1 MTISKKKVMIAAIVG
16 FLCIAIVGSWYLYRR
31 SQNFTTIPGSPNPSF
46 EEVVWMGKGTATEE
60 DTCLITENKE
70 EDEYYYL
77 YFNIIPGKA
86 IIFTEIKGTKETL
99 RGDYPNTREKY
110 HWASIITSIYDIT
123 SRNLIQ
129 SIDVKKLIEE
139 QAPGYQY
146 DGGWENPFTGKNGH
160 IYLAWYL
167 IDIPKNGDQEYEL
180 KYLCMD
186 YETGETQL
194 IDAFAILYDGTEQQE
209 NFRAEY
215 HVDSWK
221 VFMEK
226 NRFYGFREGNE
237 ERAFD
242 CTYYGTESNALNGVA
257 LINIATTALPKE
269 NEALYARFPG
279 LKTYQGQEGKVAKI
293 CLGGYP
299 TEEETQ
305 RLFVEEAI
313 E

>member
-31 SQNFTTIPGSPNPSF
+31 SQNFTIIPARQNPSF
-46 EEVVWMGKGTATEE
+46 EDVVWMGKGMVTEE
-60 DTCLITENKE
+60 DTCFIIEKKE
-70 EDEYYYL
+70 EDKYNYS
-77 YFNIIPGKA
+77 YFRAIPGDA
-86 IIFTEIKGTKETL
+86 IIFTEIKGKKEIL
-99 RGDYPNTREKY
+99 RGEYPNTREKY

-123 SRNLIQ
+123 SGDLIQ

-146 DGGWENPFTGKNGH
+146 DGGGSQFTGKNGH

-194 IDAFAILYDGTEQQE
+194 IDAFAILYDETEQQE